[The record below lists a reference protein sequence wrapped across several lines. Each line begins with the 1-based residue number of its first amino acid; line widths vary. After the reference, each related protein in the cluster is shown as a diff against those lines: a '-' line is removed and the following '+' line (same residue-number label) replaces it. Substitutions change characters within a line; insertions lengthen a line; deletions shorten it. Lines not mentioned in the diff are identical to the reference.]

1 MIREPAQ
8 LPSCR
13 TYRLANIRPVA
24 GLVSSRT
31 KAAGRLAASDT
42 SAALPGGRVT
52 ACRIND
58 TATDGSIPRVSREGP
73 R

>member
-13 TYRLANIRPVA
+13 TDRLANTRPVA

-31 KAAGRLAASDT
+31 KTAGRFAASDT
-42 SAALPGGRVT
+42 NAALPGGRVT
-52 ACRIND
+52 VCRITD
-58 TATDGSIPRVSREGP
+58 TATDGGIPRPPREGQ